1 MPAEACGKPRLRQ
14 FFGMELALVSV
25 VAFAASLLTF
35 VSGFGLGTLLM
46 PAMALFMPIEA
57 AVALTAVV
65 HLLVNLLKVS
75 LIGHEANRQVLLQFG
90 ITALGGAIIGGW
102 VLMELSDVAANHAL
116 VYVLGGHTFVTTH
129 LALCMGLVMITF
141 AVMEM
146 TTAFANWRASPRWQ
160 AAGGLLSGFLGGLSG
175 HQGAVRS
182 AFLSGMGKQLNAV
195 SFAATG
201 ATIACAVDLAR
212 LGMYGQHWANLSLD
226 RWPLLIAGSLAAL
239 SGTWLGSCL
248 IRKVT
253 LPFVQRVVSILL
265 ILLGL
270 GLITG
275 WVR

>member
-14 FFGMELALVSV
+14 FLGMELALVSV
-25 VAFAASLLTF
+25 VALAASLLTF

-75 LIGHEANRQVLLQFG
+75 LIGREANRQVLLQFG

-116 VYVLGGHTFVTTH
+116 VYVLGGHTFVTTP

-146 TTAFANWRASPRWQ
+146 TTAFANWRPSPSWQ

-182 AFLSGMGKQLNAV
+182 AFLSGMGKQLSAV

-212 LGMYGQHWANLSLD
+212 LGMYGQHWANLSID

-239 SGTWLGSCL
+239 IGTWLGSRL

-270 GLITG
+270 GLTTG